1 MAGSLSLPQIQLP
14 PSQGGAEL
22 TLRPSSLD
30 KGGQA
35 STCPDTHRTDS
46 VFSISFSLLLS
57 PFELSF
63 HVTTP
68 KPTRYLL
75 AL

>member
-35 STCPDTHRTDS
+35 STWILILTELTL
-46 VFSISFSLLLS
+46 FSPSPSLSFSHLLS
-57 PFELSF
+57 YRSM
-63 HVTTP
+63 
-68 KPTRYLL
+68 
-75 AL
+75 